1 MPVTVLDLIVVV
13 VILISAILAM
23 VRGFIREVLSVASWV
38 AAAAA
43 AFFLYPSLEPLVAP
57 YIGSDTVAKIV
68 AAGII
73 FLITLIIA
81 SFITMKISDFVIDSR
96 VGAID
101 RAFGFIF
108 GAVRGVL
115 ILAVALLFFNW
126 LAPNPPAW
134 IADARTK
141 PMLEGL
147 GEQIVAAIPD
157 DVEGSIFDRIK
168 GGQPNDGAAE
178 TLPNDEAGTE
188 LPAYDN
194 NQRGAIDQLI
204 ESTSPGTGN

>member
-1 MPVTVLDLIVVV
+1 MPVTVLDLIVVA

-43 AFFLYPSLEPLVAP
+43 AYFLYPSVEPLIAP
-57 YIGSDTVAKIV
+57 YIGSDTVAKIA
-68 AAGII
+68 AAGIV
-73 FLITLIIA
+73 FLVTLIIA

-126 LAPNPPAW
+126 LAPDPPAW

-141 PMLEGL
+141 PLLEGL

-157 DVEGSIFDRIK
+157 DVEGSLFDRLK
-168 GGQPNDGAAE
+168 GDQPNNGAAE
-178 TLPNDEAGTE
+178 TLPNDESGAD

-194 NQRGAIDQLI
+194 DQRGSIDQLI